1 MLRRTNSTSRAVVKG
16 PWVGARSLKGFTFGR
31 RSQYAPS
38 ESTWEEQVSA
48 VLLQG
53 GSPIGT
59 DKLGVFAEW
68 PMGSFQYWLTNFT
81 DTWDVVRS
89 PSWLGSLPR
98 CDPDSGL
105 HLFRHDQSGESFS
118 PLPADIKTGHRTG
131 VCTHS
136 SSFSSG
142 KMKIP
147 VSMRSHSPHFCFCLC
162 CCCLYPM
169 CCGLQGLRQTLCPF
183 MPLGLNLWC

>member
-1 MLRRTNSTSRAVVKG
+1 MLRRTHLTSWAVVKG
-16 PWVGARSLKGFTFGR
+16 PWVGPRSLKGFTFR
-31 RSQYAPS
+31 RGSQYVPS
-38 ESTWEEQVSA
+38 ASMWEEQVSA

-53 GSPIGT
+53 GSPTGT

-98 CDPDSGL
+98 CDRDNGL
-105 HLFRHDQSGESFS
+105 DLFWLDHSGEKFS
-118 PLPADIKTGHRTG
+118 PLQADIKAGHRTD

-136 SSFSSG
+136 SSFSLD

-147 VSMRSHSPHFCFCLC
+147 VSMRSCSPCFC
-162 CCCLYPM
+162 CCCLYPV
-169 CCGLQGLRQTLCPF
+169 CCGLQGS
-183 MPLGLNLWC
+183 